1 MSQETANFTEPAAW
15 TGPDRDANDQRFAD
29 IIESATL
36 GAIDETAVLVGEPYD
51 GAAAERAGAR
61 GGPKAIRAA
70 LADVRTHHFDAGPV
84 ESVGDVGSIE
94 LPAGESVEDV
104 HDRVESVAAAVHESD
119 AVPIFLGGDGSLT
132 DPNVAPLLAG
142 PVTDGGFGDDE
153 EEGPG
158 EVEHFDPTGGSS
170 TDSADDED
178 EVNEEDDDAA
188 EESEDGDEQE
198 AGDDEAEEEDAE
210 TEDEDEAADDEEAD
224 TDTDEDETGEFAG
237 DDEGPGAVETIETE
251 ETIETGGEAETVEE
265 EAVEI
270 ESASVSTAGEGVGVV
285 SLDAHLDCAPVDGQP
300 SSVTSYRRL
309 LSEGLDALAVVGAR
323 HFETATAEAEYLHE
337 QGGEIVTAEE
347 VGEDAVDAADR
358 ALDAVADVGSVYLS
372 IDLDVLDVTAAPGVS
387 TPTPGGI
394 STRELFRI
402 VRLLASDDRL
412 AGVEIV
418 ETAPSL
424 CPDGRSAR
432 AAARTV
438 AHALS
443 VAGR

>member
-1 MSQETANFTEPAAW
+1 VCDRPGGRACAAPVGTQRRRSLDNLDPGQSVV
-15 TGPDRDANDQRFAD
+15 TGEQPHDAEQLSGADAARRWRRDARRGRHVQHVQVDAEVDRLHVRHRV
-29 IIESATL
+29 ECP
-36 GAIDETAVLVGEPYD
+36 VGCVD
-51 GAAAERAGAR
+51 GV
-61 GGPKAIRAA
+61 
-70 LADVRTHHFDAGPV
+70 LAD
-84 ESVGDVGSIE
+84 
-94 LPAGESVEDV
+94 L
-104 HDRVESVAAAVHESD
+104 
-119 AVPIFLGGDGSLT
+119 LGGDDL
-132 DPNVAPLLAG
+132 PALLAEVLG
-142 PVTDGGFGDDE
+142 LRGGRL
-153 EEGPG
+153 
-158 EVEHFDPTGGSS
+158 EVPR
-170 TDSADDED
+170 ADDREGIQPLR
-178 EVNEEDDDAA
+178 EQTAIGGDA
-188 EESEDGDEQE
+188 GW
-198 AGDDEAEEEDAE
+198 
-210 TEDEDEAADDEEAD
+210 
-224 TDTDEDETGEFAG
+224 
-237 DDEGPGAVETIETE
+237 
-251 ETIETGGEAETVEE
+251 
-265 EAVEI
+265 
-270 ESASVSTAGEGVGVV
+270 
-285 SLDAHLDCAPVDGQP
+285 LPVDGQP

-323 HFETATAEAEYLHE
+323 HFETATAEAEYLRE

-358 ALDAVADVGSVYLS
+358 ALDAVADVESVYLS